1 MKVDHTYV
9 QFAGDIAKRNSK
21 FLYFSHFLN
30 KFIDIPHFSLLSST
44 GADKKSFF
52 LYTKTKG
59 QAEEGLKSKHFPV
72 LSIFRPGA
80 LLNRDNDK
88 RWGES
93 ILKYIPFFP
102 KIEATDMARAMRVE
116 AELILERKNIQKS
129 NEVNIYNNDQIKSLL
144 KV

>member
-1 MKVDHTYV
+1 VKVDHTYV
-9 QFAGDIAKRNSK
+9 QFAGDIAIRNSIHTFVHI
-21 FLYFSHFLN
+21 FLIFS
-30 KFIDIPHFSLLSST
+30 IDIPHFSLLSST
-44 GADKKSFF
+44 GADKNSFF

-80 LLNRDNDK
+80 LLNRENDK

-93 ILKYIPFFP
+93 LLKYIPFFP

-129 NEVNIYNNDQIKSLL
+129 TEVNIYNNDQIKSLL

>member
-1 MKVDHTYV
+1 M
-9 QFAGDIAKRNSK
+9 
-21 FLYFSHFLN
+21 
-30 KFIDIPHFSLLSST
+30 LSST
-44 GADKKSFF
+44 GADKGSIF

-59 QAEEGLKSKHFPV
+59 RTEEALKMKKFPV

-102 KIEATDMARAMRVE
+102 KIEATDMAKAMRVE
-116 AELILERKNIQKS
+116 AELILERKNIFK
-129 NEVNIYNNDQIKSLL
+129 NTEVNIYNNDKIKSLIKL
-144 KV
+144 KNMTKIN